1 MLMPA
6 AVLVVLL
13 LGAIAVDSAI
23 TYLRQREAYNVAF
36 DAANDAAG
44 AGLDAAAARE
54 RGVLVYDPGRVD
66 AVARQ
71 AVEAAGRDDLVL
83 VSAVPDGDAVVVTVA
98 VTVERIFVRA
108 FGDPRRD
115 TRTIAARADG
125 VVRRPAP

>member
-1 MLMPA
+1 
-6 AVLVVLL
+6 
-13 LGAIAVDSAI
+13 
-23 TYLRQREAYNVAF
+23 
-36 DAANDAAG
+36 
-44 AGLDAAAARE
+44 
-54 RGVLVYDPGRVD
+54 VD